1 MNKIRAHNIW
11 LNIVNILVFIIFIF
25 FTFSIWIAVNRTS
38 LVKNYAFFIEFSNAH
53 GIKEGT
59 HVRMRGVNIG
69 YIKNMKIDLNSILV
83 LVHINSTQTLI
94 PRNAII
100 ETNQTGLLNDTIV
113 DIIPLNKILIQNV
126 HNVSVFSDSCH
137 SSSIVCHLDILEG
150 DRGLNY
156 DDLVRAATRIS
167 QRFDDPNF
175 FNVFYLFL
183 QNSLELSD
191 DMVNI
196 TNDIANMFTLLYKFI
211 FAFLENF

>member
-1 MNKIRAHNIW
+1 MW
-11 LNIVNILVFIIFIF
+11 LNIINMLVFIMFIF
-25 FTFSIWIAVNRTS
+25 FTFSMWLAIHQKHS
-38 LVKNYAFFIEFSNAH
+38 VKGYAFFIEFNNAH

-69 YIKNMKIDLNSILV
+69 YIKSMKIDLNTILV
-83 LVHINSTQTLI
+83 LVHINSEQTLI

-100 ETNQTGLLNDTIV
+100 ETNQTGLLNDTII
-113 DIIPLNKILIQNV
+113 DIIPLNKILKSNI
-126 HNVSVFSDSCH
+126 HNASVFSDACH
-137 SSSIVCHLDILEG
+137 LSSIVCHLDALEG

-167 QRFDDPNF
+167 QRFDDPSF

-191 DMVNI
+191 DVMNI
-196 TNDIANMFTLLYKFI
+196 TNDISNMLTLLYKFI
-211 FAFLENF
+211 FAFLENS